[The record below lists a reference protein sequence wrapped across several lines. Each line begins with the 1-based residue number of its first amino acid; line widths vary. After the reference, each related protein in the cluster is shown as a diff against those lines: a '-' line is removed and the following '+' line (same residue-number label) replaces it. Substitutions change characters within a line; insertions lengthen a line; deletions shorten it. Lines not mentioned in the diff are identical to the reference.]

1 MYLLAEVADEEAMKS
16 VIDKAGPLALL
27 FVVLLGIA
35 LFFLFRSMKRQLKR
49 VDEHFPDD
57 PPGADGIA
65 SPE

>member
-57 PPGADGIA
+57 PPSADGIT
-65 SPE
+65 SSE